1 MSQGIYRIENI
12 LNRKV
17 YIGSSLDIERRFKQ
31 HKQDLKENRH
41 HSYKLQN
48 DFNKY
53 GNFDNFAFEII
64 EQTECSR
71 TELLVIE
78 QYYIDRYN
86 AYETGYNCC
95 KYSINQKYTKRNLCV
110 SKNELSNDI
119 SVFIP
124 ETIIKNKNLSN
135 YSIAV
140 YCVLHSLCIPTQL
153 FHQCVTQQ
161 QIEFY
166 LTGDISGRR
175 RLTDYIRC
183 GLNELID
190 NNIITKEKEIQK
202 HYILDCSNM
211 WIDTTTV
218 KFTTIT
224 FQEVYKIFQIPNIN
238 NFLLLRYFIILM
250 GTISSKIT
258 VYLSHGDSKNRV
270 VGNVSIEYLSNLSGV
285 SERTIIEYNK
295 LLEENKLLYVY
306 RQKDFILDEEIGIK
320 SLSNIYGRVCDMEY
334 INRYALKQKDHKQSY
349 KYVKS
354 NNEKAN
360 NKRRL
365 AQMYVQI
372 LKSKDFKYSK
382 DDILEVYNYVIS
394 ENEKYEKLYE
404 KNQYEDYLEKI
415 RDISVFKKY
424 DFIEM

>member
-1 MSQGIYRIENI
+1 MIFIA
-12 LNRKV
+12 
-17 YIGSSLDIERRFKQ
+17 
-31 HKQDLKENRH
+31 KET
-41 HSYKLQN
+41 
-48 DFNKY
+48 
-53 GNFDNFAFEII
+53 FE
-64 EQTECSR
+64 
-71 TELLVIE
+71 
-78 QYYIDRYN
+78 
-86 AYETGYNCC
+86 
-95 KYSINQKYTKRNLCV
+95 
-110 SKNELSNDI
+110 NDI
-119 SVFIP
+119 SLFIP
-124 ETIIKNKNLSN
+124 ESIINDKGLSN

-153 FHQCVTQQ
+153 FRQCVTQQ

-211 WIDTTTV
+211 WIDTATV

-224 FQEVYKIFQIPNIN
+224 FQEVRKIFQIPNIN

-306 RQKDFILDEEIGIK
+306 RQKDFILDEETGVK
-320 SLSNIYGRVCDMEY
+320 SLSNIYGRLCDMEY
-334 INRYALKQKDHKQSY
+334 IDRYALSQKKDKQSY

-372 LKSKDFKYSK
+372 LKRNDSKYSEN
-382 DDILEVYNYVIS
+382 DILEVYNYVIS

-415 RDISVFKKY
+415 RDTSVFRKY

>member
-1 MSQGIYRIENI
+1 MIFIVNET
-12 LNRKV
+12 
-17 YIGSSLDIERRFKQ
+17 
-31 HKQDLKENRH
+31 
-41 HSYKLQN
+41 
-48 DFNKY
+48 
-53 GNFDNFAFEII
+53 FE
-64 EQTECSR
+64 
-71 TELLVIE
+71 
-78 QYYIDRYN
+78 
-86 AYETGYNCC
+86 
-95 KYSINQKYTKRNLCV
+95 
-110 SKNELSNDI
+110 NDI
-119 SVFIP
+119 SLFIP
-124 ETIIKNKNLSN
+124 EFIINDKGLSN

-140 YCVLHSLCIPTQL
+140 YCVLHSLCVPTQL

-166 LTGDISGRR
+166 LTGNISGRR
-175 RLTDYIRC
+175 RLTDYLRC

-190 NNIITKEKEIQK
+190 NNIIVKEKETQK

-224 FQEVYKIFQIPNIN
+224 FQEVYKIFQIQNIN

-258 VYLSHGDSKNRV
+258 VHLSHGDSKNRV
-270 VGNVSIEYLSNLSGV
+270 VGNVSIEYLSKLSGV

-295 LLEENKLLYVY
+295 LLETNNLLYVY
-306 RQKDFILDEEIGIK
+306 RQKDFILDEETGIK

-334 INRYALKQKDHKQSY
+334 INRYALGQKDYKQSY
-349 KYVKS
+349 KYVKN

-372 LKSKDFKYSK
+372 LKENDSKYSAN
-382 DDILEVYNYVIS
+382 DILEVYNYVIS

-415 RDISVFKKY
+415 RDTSIFEKY
-424 DFIEM
+424 DFIET